1 MPFSEQAYRN
11 IVTRMR
17 VDHLF
22 HLVLQIRRENMDT
35 IVAPVLK
42 EVDYRISKSSSTKS
56 YHEAP
61 RIPFRS

>member
-1 MPFSEQAYRN
+1 
-11 IVTRMR
+11 
-17 VDHLF
+17 
-22 HLVLQIRRENMDT
+22 LQIRRENMDT

-61 RIPFRS
+61 RIPFRSSRVEAKVFSSD